1 MALGKSSLYASCMEP
16 LGIPLQSL
24 RGPRSS
30 PGVQAGNSGFLSCAG
45 MEVVVPL
52 ESPQGS
58 QASSRVETFKSAFLS
73 SCKCSVRL
81 PVVLT

>member
-58 QASSRVETFKSAFLS
+58 QASSRVETCKSTLF
-73 SCKCSVRL
+73 
-81 PVVLT
+81 